1 MKSRPVILRLL
12 KQRALP
18 PRAILRPQFLANS
31 SQPTFTAIR
40 PLSTTCRLLNETKK
54 EDTKGKE
61 PPKKKA
67 TVEDN
72 APPQSPW
79 KVFINTLKEEI
90 EKNQGWQ
97 DNVKQLQGDASK
109 VVDSEAMKRARILYE
124 KARVSRL
131 PRW

>member
-1 MKSRPVILRLL
+1 
-12 KQRALP
+12 
-18 PRAILRPQFLANS
+18 
-31 SQPTFTAIR
+31 
-40 PLSTTCRLLNETKK
+40 LLNETKK

-61 PPKKKA
+61 PHKKKA

-124 KARVSRL
+124 KARVSRR
-131 PRW
+131 PRR